1 MPKILEYMMNRRVL
15 PFVVVA
21 VLVMVFVFAKSWGSG
36 KTEPSTR
43 FEKILTVVAELLEQG
58 HFSPKKLDDEFSK
71 KVFESYLGQIDGD
84 KSFFLKSN
92 VAELR
97 KLDTQVDNEMR
108 TGKTTIVP
116 AFDKVFT
123 ERMKVVEGFYKEIL
137 EQPFDFSKEEKL
149 QLDSDKR
156 DYAANDKE
164 LKEYWRKRLKFMTL
178 ERYAEAIETREK
190 NKDSA
195 NFVIKDDATLEK
207 ESRDRVRK
215 IWDRNFDRIRRS
227 FTLDD
232 KFNMY
237 INAISETMDPHT
249 QFFPPVERRGFDEAM
264 SGRFFGIGAQ
274 LVEQDGTIKIASVIS
289 GSPAWKSGEIHVND
303 VILKVGQGAQEA
315 VDVTG
320 FETTD
325 AVKLIRGQKGTE
337 VRLTLRKT
345 DGTIKIVSIIRDEI
359 VTDDTYARSAIIQK
373 DNRIG
378 YIYLPEFYA
387 NFEDP
392 NGARCARDVAVEIK
406 KLKEAKV
413 DGIVMDLRYN
423 GGGSLQ
429 DVIQMVGLFIEDGPV
444 VQVKDKD
451 GEASVYRDRDK
462 GILYDGPLVVMINE
476 YSASASEIFA
486 AAIQDYGRGIVIGT
500 PSYGKG
506 TVQRQVGLDP
516 NGGFFTQN
524 SELGSLK
531 LTLQKFYRING
542 GSTQL
547 KGVTPNIL
555 LPDNFEFTENRE
567 KDEPNALPWD
577 EIALAPFKPWHSGND
592 IKAIEKDFQPRI
604 DNNEVFK
611 QIRNNA
617 KWLSDRSDDEAVLT
631 LASYKAT
638 QQKIRAVVKQSDSL
652 QTLKQPLNI
661 SFMASDEERV
671 SKMDKDKG
679 DRFRLW
685 LKNRTTDI
693 YINETANIMN
703 DIIVNGRL
711 AHK

>member
-1 MPKILEYMMNRRVL
+1 MMNRRVL

>member
-1 MPKILEYMMNRRVL
+1 MMNRKVL
-15 PFVVVA
+15 PFVLVA
-21 VLVMVFVFAKSWGSG
+21 VLVMVFVFANSWGSG

-43 FEKILTVVAELLEQG
+43 FEKILTIVAELLEQG

-71 KVFESYLGQIDGD
+71 QVFKTYLEQVDGE
-84 KSFFLKSN
+84 KSFLLKEN
-92 VAELR
+92 VTELR
-97 KLDTQVDNEMR
+97 KYEMQVDNEMR
-108 TGKTTIVP
+108 TGKTQLVP
-116 AFDKVFT
+116 AFDKVFS
-123 ERMKVVEGFYKEIL
+123 ERLAVVEGFYKEIL
-137 EQPFDFSKEEKL
+137 SKPFDFTKEEKL
-149 QLDSDKR
+149 QLDGDKR
-156 DYAANDKE
+156 DYAANDKD
-164 LKEYWRKRLKFMTL
+164 LKEYWRKRLKYMTL
-178 ERYAEAIETREK
+178 ERFAEAIETREK

-207 ESRDRVRK
+207 ESRERVQK
-215 IWDRNFDRIRRS
+215 IWERNFERIKRR
-227 FTLDD
+227 FTLDE

-249 QFFPPVERRGFDEAM
+249 QFFPPVERRAFDEAM

-274 LVEQDGTIKIASVIS
+274 LSEQDGSIKIVSVIT
-289 GSPAWKSGEIHVND
+289 GSPAWKSGEVHVND
-303 VILKVGQGAQEA
+303 VILKVGQGIQEP
-315 VDVTG
+315 VDITG

-325 AVKLIRGQKGTE
+325 AVKLIRGAKGTE
-337 VRLTLRKT
+337 VKLTLRKA
-345 DGTIKIVSIIRDEI
+345 DGTIKVVSIIRDEI
-359 VTDDTYARSAIIQK
+359 KTDDTYARSAIIQK
-373 DNRIG
+373 ENKIG
-378 YIYLPEFYA
+378 YIFLPEFYA
-387 NFEDP
+387 DFEDP
-392 NGARCARDVAVEIK
+392 NGARSARDVANEIK
-406 KLKEAKV
+406 KLKAEKV
-413 DGIVMDLRYN
+413 DGIVVDLRYN

-444 VQVKDKD
+444 VQVKDRD

-462 GILYDGPLVVMINE
+462 GILYDGPLAVMINE

-486 AAIQDYGRGIVIGT
+486 AAIQDYGRGVIIGT

-516 NGGFFTQN
+516 NGGGFYTQN
-524 SELGSLK
+524 AELGSLK
-531 LTLQKFYRING
+531 LTLQKFYRVNG

-547 KGVTPNIL
+547 KGVTPDIL
-555 LPDNFEFTENRE
+555 LPDNFEFTKNRE

-577 EIALAPFKPWHSGND
+577 EIAKATYKPWHSGGD
-592 IKAIEKDFQPRI
+592 IQSIEKDFQPKI
-604 DNNEVFK
+604 DNNQVFK

-617 KWLSDRSDDEAVLT
+617 KWLSDRNDDEVVLT
-631 LASYKAT
+631 LSSFKAS

-652 QTLKQPLNI
+652 QTLKQPLNVN
-661 SFMASDEERV
+661 FMASDAERV
-671 SKMDKDKG
+671 SKMDQDKA

-685 LKNRTTDI
+685 LKNLTTDI